1 MDDNTTARQPATPV
15 AKVLPPA
22 AHRPNTGGG
31 FLLGRLL
38 LTQATPPRRPA

>member
-1 MDDNTTARQPATPV
+1 MDQSDKQPETPL

-22 AHRPNTGGG
+22 THRPHTGG

-38 LTQATPPRRPA
+38 LTQAAPPRPA

>member
-1 MDDNTTARQPATPV
+1 MDESTRDQQPKTSL

-22 AHRPNTGGG
+22 IHRPRTGG

-38 LTQATPPRRPA
+38 LTQAAPPRPV